1 MVLKKIASNKYLD
14 VTVGI
19 LMFVCALTEFQEL
32 YGYNREVSEGFET
45 HHAIAVFS
53 LVIFFKGLLSLMTGT
68 ALIGDTV
75 GKRSGVLSVMH
86 SLSEHWVFNL
96 AVAFLLMVIGTVE
109 MIEEFT
115 DVKDKMSVWHLGAV
129 LSGLILFFKSQSVL
143 LDSVAFMRKLEH
155 KNEFMQNL
163 VPKISRFFKHPKL
176 ETALA
181 VAVIAVGVIEMFI
194 IEEGGGHGHKSII
207 IYGLSRIIK
216 IVEPTGAFVDLVED
230 ADRIV

>member
-32 YGYNREVSEGFET
+32 FGYRQEVSEGVET

-75 GKRSGVLSVMH
+75 DKKKGVLAFMRSI
-86 SLSEHWVFNL
+86 SEHWVFNL
-96 AVAFLLMVIGTVE
+96 AVALLLMIIGTVE
-109 MIEEFT
+109 MIEEFSE
-115 DVKDKMSVWHLGAV
+115 VKDKMSVWHLGAV

-143 LDSVAFMRKLEH
+143 LDSVTFMRKQEH
-155 KNEFMQNL
+155 KNEFMRKL
-163 VPKISRFFKHPKL
+163 VPKISRFFNHPKL
-176 ETALA
+176 ETSLA

-194 IEEGGGHGHKSII
+194 IEEGGGQGHKSII
-207 IYGLSRIIK
+207 VYGLSRIIK